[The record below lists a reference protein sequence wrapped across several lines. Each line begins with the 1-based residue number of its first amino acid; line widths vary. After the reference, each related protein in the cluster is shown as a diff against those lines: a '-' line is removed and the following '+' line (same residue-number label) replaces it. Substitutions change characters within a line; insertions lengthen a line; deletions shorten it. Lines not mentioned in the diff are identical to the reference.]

1 MRMTITSVDQQ
12 HRIWEG
18 GANGPLAFVQGS
30 FSDGSDWSVGCK
42 PDNAEKRKEEMKAL
56 IGQEGEYELE
66 AKADFQGKK
75 QWKLKNYPGKAAPGG
90 FGGGARSGGGTFNTA
105 FKNTREGMALDHWH
119 ISRSVALK
127 AATDI
132 CAAGFFKDKG
142 DQAGLMGVVIECADD
157 FAEWLSKPCPNVPQ
171 EAPQA
176 APPATNGKPAGDLAA
191 RTAKALEA
199 FRKCQ
204 TGQALAEVWA
214 KAGPLLKD
222 AQGTQ
227 FESQIRAEHT
237 RVDALL
243 TNFAQGPP
251 DYL

>member
-12 HRIWEG
+12 HRIWDG

-30 FSDGSDWSVGCK
+30 FSDGSGWSIGCK
-42 PDNAEKRKEEMKAL
+42 PDNAEKRKEEMRAL
-56 IGQEGEYELE
+56 IGQEGEYEIE
-66 AKADFQGKK
+66 PKADFQGKK
-75 QWKLKNYPGKAAPGG
+75 QWKVKNYPGKAGPGG
-90 FGGGARSGGGTFNTA
+90 FGGARSGGGSFASA
-105 FKNTREGMALDHWH
+105 FKNTKDGMMMDHWH

-157 FAEWLSKPCPNVPQ
+157 FAEWLNKPCPHVPQ
-171 EAPQA
+171 ESPQTTSQT
-176 APPATNGKPAGDLAA
+176 PQPAGDLAA

-199 FRKCQ
+199 FRRCQ
-204 TGQALAEVWA
+204 TGQALTEVWA
-214 KAGPLLKD
+214 KARPLLKD

-227 FESQIRAEHT
+227 FETQIRNEHN

-243 TNFAQGPP
+243 SSFAQGPP
-251 DYL
+251 GYL